1 MSVSFYKNRSPLLIL
16 LSLSLASCSSY
27 IERQAGKKFEPRID
41 NLLSTAT
48 PDTTVQRSPT
58 GAIFS
63 GQSQKAGLLVG
74 TGSQLYKVGDI
85 IRVKLNE
92 ANSAT
97 KNNTSTSAKN
107 SSLASNIPIMSRED
121 KSARNIPSLIRK
133 GARTL
138 NLFNGMTGD
147 RSFQGSGTSELAN
160 TLSGELATIIVKRF
174 ENGNLKL
181 IGQKKLTL
189 SSGTEY
195 MRVVGIAR
203 PEFIDQDNVIDSKY
217 LANAS
222 IYYVDESAAKK
233 GWLTE
238 IIDEF
243 SPI

>member
-1 MSVSFYKNRSPLLIL
+1 MSISLHKSRLLVFLALPLW
-16 LSLSLASCSSY
+16 LASCSSY
-27 IERQAGKKFEPRID
+27 VEKQAGKKFEPKID
-41 NLLSTAT
+41 NLLLSAA
-48 PDTTVQRSPT
+48 PNPVDQRSPT

-63 GQSQKAGLLVG
+63 GQSQKTGLLVG
-74 TGSQLYKVGDI
+74 TGAQLYKVGDI

-97 KNNTSTSAKN
+97 KNQTSTSARK
-107 SSLASNIPIMSRED
+107 SSLASDIPTMSAEGN
-121 KSARNIPSLIRK
+121 SAASIPSFIRK

-147 RSFQGSGTSELAN
+147 RSFEGSGTSELAN

-181 IGQKKLTL
+181 VGQKKLTL

>member
-1 MSVSFYKNRSPLLIL
+1 MKVSFKNNRSLMLLALPLW
-16 LSLSLASCSSY
+16 LASCSSY
-27 IERQAGKKFEPRID
+27 VERQAGKNFQPEID
-41 NLLSTAT
+41 NLLLS
-48 PDTTVQRSPT
+48 DTRSVKGKSSPT

-63 GQSQKAGLLVG
+63 AQSQKTGPLVG
-74 TGSQLYKVGDI
+74 TGGQLYKVGDV

-97 KNNTSTSAKN
+97 KNQTSTSAKK
-107 SSLASNIPIMSRED
+107 SSLASDIPDMSAEGN
-121 KSARNIPSLIRK
+121 AAATIPSFIRK

-160 TLSGELATIIVKRF
+160 TLSGELATIIVRRF

-181 IGQKKLTL
+181 VGQKKLTL

-222 IYYVDESAAKK
+222 IYYVDESSAKK

>member
-1 MSVSFYKNRSPLLIL
+1 MSVSPNKSRSLVMIA
-16 LSLSLASCSSY
+16 LSMCLSSCSSY
-27 IERQAGKKFEPRID
+27 VERQAGKKFEPKID
-41 NLLSTAT
+41 NLLLSST
-48 PDTTVQRSPT
+48 PINKDQRSPT

-63 GQSQKAGLLVG
+63 GQSHKTGLLVG

-97 KNNTSTSAKN
+97 KNNTSTSAKK
-107 SSLASNIPIMSRED
+107 SSLASNIPNMSAEGTGA
-121 KSARNIPSLIRK
+121 SNIPSFIRK
-133 GARTL
+133 GAQTL
-138 NLFNGMTGD
+138 NLFDGMTGD

-181 IGQKKLTL
+181 VGQKKLTL

>member
-1 MSVSFYKNRSPLLIL
+1 MSVSLYKSRSWVIL
-16 LSLSLASCSSY
+16 VLSICLASCSSY
-27 IERQAGKKFEPRID
+27 VEKQAGKKFEPKID
-41 NLLSTAT
+41 NLLSSSAANNM
-48 PDTTVQRSPT
+48 DQRSPT

-63 GQSQKAGLLVG
+63 GRSQKTGLLVG

-92 ANSAT
+92 SNSAT
-97 KNNTSTSAKN
+97 KNNTSTSAKK
-107 SSLASNIPIMSRED
+107 SSLASGIPNMSAEGNG
-121 KSARNIPSLIRK
+121 AANVPSFIRK

-138 NLFNGMTGD
+138 NLLDGMTGD
-147 RSFQGSGTSELAN
+147 RSFEGSGTSELAN

-181 IGQKKLTL
+181 VGQKKLTL

>member
-1 MSVSFYKNRSPLLIL
+1 MLIVIHKL
-16 LSLSLASCSSY
+16 IRLFCCLSAIGLASCSAY
-27 IERQAGKKFEPRID
+27 VEKQVGKSFEPKID
-41 NLLSTAT
+41 NLLKTNAVVAAS
-48 PDTTVQRSPT
+48 PPRPT

-63 GQSQKAGLLVG
+63 GRSQKSGLLVG
-74 TGSQLYKVGDI
+74 TGSKLFKVGDI

-97 KNNTSTSAKN
+97 KNQSSTSSKK
-107 SSLASNIPIMSRED
+107 SSLTATVPNMSSEGNYAAS
-121 KSARNIPSLIRK
+121 IPSFIQK

-147 RSFQGSGTSELAN
+147 RSFEGSGTSELAN

-181 IGQKKLTL
+181 VGQKKLTL

-222 IYYVDESAAKK
+222 IYYVDESSAKK

-238 IIDEF
+238 IVDEL
-243 SPI
+243 SPL

>member
-1 MSVSFYKNRSPLLIL
+1 MGISLYKNRPLVLFA
-16 LSLSLASCSSY
+16 LSLCLASCSSY
-27 IERQAGKKFEPRID
+27 VEKQAGKKFEPKID
-41 NLLSTAT
+41 HLLLSAT
-48 PDTTVQRSPT
+48 PRPKGQKLPT

-63 GQSQKAGLLVG
+63 GQSQKTGLLVG
-74 TGSQLYKVGDI
+74 TGAQLYKVGDI

-97 KNNTSTSAKN
+97 KNQTSTSARK
-107 SSLASNIPIMSRED
+107 SSLASDIPTMSAEGN
-121 KSARNIPSLIRK
+121 SAASIPSFIRK

-147 RSFQGSGTSELAN
+147 RSFEGSGTSELAN

-181 IGQKKLTL
+181 VGQKKLTL